1 MIKVLIVA
9 PHKEP
14 EEAMIDS
21 SFGTLRRIV
30 SIGCNELVN
39 VESKRIG
46 NGVYAVYADDG
57 ILYELE
63 PNRNL
68 GDEVI
73 CGTFIVLAVNSEG
86 YARSLTDYQAT
97 KYTRLLGTDDIS
109 YSDALVDWSR
119 RFERELEEMS
129 V

>member
-1 MIKVLIVA
+1 MIKVLIVT
-9 PHKEP
+9 PHEEP

-21 SFGTLRRIV
+21 SFGALRRIV
-30 SIGCNELVN
+30 SIGCDELVN
-39 VESKRIG
+39 VKSKRIG

-86 YARSLTDYQAT
+86 YAMSLTDYQAN

-109 YSDALVDWSR
+109 YSDALHSWAKKY
-119 RFERELEEMS
+119 ERELEEMS